1 MTMPLSKAQS
11 IAARVASG
19 AAAVGVVGLGYVGAP
34 LALAFWRAG
43 FSVLGVDISAGRV
56 EAINAGEQVINY
68 IPAEAFRDAAAS
80 PKFEATTDFARL
92 EDADVIVICVPT
104 PLTRHNEPDLSFI
117 RATGEA
123 IRPHLRSGQTVILES
138 TTWPGTTREVLKPVL
153 DKSGLVCGRDYFLA
167 FSPEREDPGNP
178 HFSTASIPKV
188 VGADDDSSR
197 AIACA
202 LYGRAIA
209 KVVPVSSSAAAEAVK
224 LTENIFRAVNIALV
238 NELKTVYGAM
248 NVDVW
253 EVVDAAATKPFG
265 YMPFYPGPGLGGHC
279 IPIDPF
285 YLTSKARECGVET
298 RFIELAGLVNTR
310 MPRLVVD
317 KLASALADG
326 GVDIGAARVLVCGL
340 SYKKNINDIRESP
353 SLVIMEL
360 VEERG
365 ARCDYHDPF
374 NAEIPNTREHPGLA
388 GRRSVALPAEAIA
401 GYDAVLLITDHDD
414 LPYARIGENARL
426 IIDTRNAFARRG
438 VAARRL
444 VKA

>member
-1 MTMPLSKAQS
+1 MPLSKAQS

-188 VGADDDSSR
+188 VGADD
-197 AIACA
+197 
-202 LYGRAIA
+202 
-209 KVVPVSSSAAAEAVK
+209 
-224 LTENIFRAVNIALV
+224 
-238 NELKTVYGAM
+238 
-248 NVDVW
+248 
-253 EVVDAAATKPFG
+253 
-265 YMPFYPGPGLGGHC
+265 
-279 IPIDPF
+279 
-285 YLTSKARECGVET
+285 
-298 RFIELAGLVNTR
+298 
-310 MPRLVVD
+310 
-317 KLASALADG
+317 
-326 GVDIGAARVLVCGL
+326 
-340 SYKKNINDIRESP
+340 
-353 SLVIMEL
+353 
-360 VEERG
+360 
-365 ARCDYHDPF
+365 
-374 NAEIPNTREHPGLA
+374 
-388 GRRSVALPAEAIA
+388 
-401 GYDAVLLITDHDD
+401 
-414 LPYARIGENARL
+414 
-426 IIDTRNAFARRG
+426 
-438 VAARRL
+438 
-444 VKA
+444 